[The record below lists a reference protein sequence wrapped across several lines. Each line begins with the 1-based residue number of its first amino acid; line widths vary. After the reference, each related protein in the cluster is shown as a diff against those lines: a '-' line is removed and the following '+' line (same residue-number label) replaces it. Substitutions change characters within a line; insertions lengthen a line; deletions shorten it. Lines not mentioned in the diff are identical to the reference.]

1 MVVKFFVM
9 DKEKQG
15 EKCVHADGCVGD
27 REWWE
32 KAVMGLLKCNVNAR
46 R

>member
-27 REWWE
+27 SWS
-32 KAVMGLLKCNVNAR
+32 VMGESSNGSVKM
-46 R
+46 